1 VPERPASPVARD
13 HPSAAH
19 AMQAPTQQAGGPV
32 VECSGLTRDFGSLR
46 AVDGIDLTVPR
57 GAVFGFLGPNG
68 AGKTTTIRL
77 LLGLLRPTAG
87 QVRVL
92 GYALP
97 RDGEEVRRRTGTVL
111 EHHGLYEGLT
121 VRASLEFAGETY
133 GLERA
138 AARTRVDEVVG
149 RLGLADRLDER
160 PQVLS
165 RGMRQRMAVARAL
178 LARPEL
184 LVLDEPTNGLDPEAA
199 AALRREI
206 LDLAGGG
213 TTVFLATHLLSE
225 AERMC
230 DLVAVVKQGRI
241 IASGTPTDLRRE
253 TTVHHV
259 LIEGPAVAHI
269 WAGEAEPG
277 AAWSAPDPNTVRV
290 AVAGLDAIPAV
301 VTRLAAAGAR
311 IHRVEP
317 EGQTLE
323 AAFLRLISEQ
333 TEQQGEGAVS
343 PGEGVGGWAGEPP
356 EPGDAAPV
364 VGGWAGEPPDGRGAP
379 ADNEGAGS

>member
-1 VPERPASPVARD
+1 MNADTQPV
-13 HPSAAH
+13 
-19 AMQAPTQQAGGPV
+19 GGLV
-32 VECSGLTRDFGSLR
+32 VECTGLTRDFGALR

-77 LLGLLRPTAG
+77 LLGLLRPSAG
-87 QVRVL
+87 RVRVL
-92 GYALP
+92 GHELP
-97 RDGEEVRRRTGTVL
+97 RGGEEVRRRTGTVL
-111 EHHGLYEGLT
+111 EHHGLYEGLS
-121 VRASLEFAGETY
+121 VRASLEFAGQAY
-133 GLERA
+133 GLDRA
-138 AARTRVDEVVG
+138 AARSRVQEVVD
-149 RLGLADRLDER
+149 RLGLADRLDDR
-160 PQVLS
+160 PQALS

-178 LARPEL
+178 LPSPEL

-206 LDLAGGG
+206 LDLAGAG

-241 IASGTPTDLRRE
+241 IASGTPADLRRE

-277 AAWSAPDPNTVRV
+277 ADWSAPNPDTVRV

-301 VTRLAAAGAR
+301 VTRLTAAGAR

-323 AAFLRLISEQ
+323 AAFLRLISNDEVDQ
-333 TEQQGEGAVS
+333 GIPPGEGAVS
-343 PGEGVGGWAGEPP
+343 PGEGVGGWAGESP
-356 EPGDAAPV
+356 EPGNAAPV
-364 VGGWAGEPPDGRGAP
+364 VGGWAGEPPDRRGGP